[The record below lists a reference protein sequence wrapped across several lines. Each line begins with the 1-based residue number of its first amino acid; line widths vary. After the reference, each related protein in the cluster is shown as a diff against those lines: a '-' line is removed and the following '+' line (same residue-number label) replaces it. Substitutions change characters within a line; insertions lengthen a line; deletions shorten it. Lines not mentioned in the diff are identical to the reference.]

1 MPGNHHV
8 QATAI
13 DGAWVLALPD
23 ALVADIEPDLLAAAA
38 PVFAPAA
45 RLVVLDLGAVQYAN
59 SAGVGALVVLL
70 QRARDAGIPVRF
82 AAVAGQPLVVL
93 ERVGLAR
100 YAGTFATVREAL
112 EAV

>member
-1 MPGNHHV
+1 
-8 QATAI
+8 
-13 DGAWVLALPD
+13 
-23 ALVADIEPDLLAAAA
+23 
-38 PVFAPAA
+38 
-45 RLVVLDLGAVQYAN
+45 
-59 SAGVGALVVLL
+59 VLL